1 MKKSVFFLGM
11 VSLLFLGCKNEVKN
25 EVVSEEIIET
35 ETPVIDMHNSQNSLD
50 WAGVYSG
57 IMPCAD
63 CEGIKTKV
71 AIRNDETFTISQT
84 YLGKMPENQS
94 FDDNGSFTW
103 DASGAIINLQAQGT
117 TMQFQVGENKITL
130 LDITGK
136 KIEGD
141 LAEHYV
147 LQKQ

>member
-1 MKKSVFFLGM
+1 MGM

-50 WAGVYSG
+50 WAGVYTG

-71 AIRNDETFTISQT
+71 EIRNDETFTISQT